1 MVPFFS
7 LITAAYNRADVIA
20 RAIRSC
26 LAQDF
31 ESFELI
37 VVDDASTDATPAVVR
52 GFTDPRVRLICR
64 DTNGGPCQARNV
76 AVDHA
81 RGEWVIVLDS
91 DFSLQPGAL
100 SRLHVRCQAA
110 AADTGNCI
118 SSCDWDNGW
127 ITPRP
132 PPPPRMNYEGY
143 LRWLE
148 GVEISEYF
156 NCMRR
161 DVFRTLRYANSRA
174 WEAGFHLGLARRWS
188 LEFQPDR
195 LVLVHTDATNRL
207 TTGKGALAGERML
220 RDAPDKLADGLTVL
234 AEHEPALRRF
244 APRVLAGLQRELL
257 KQALLA
263 GRRGVALGIAWRHK
277 GAMTWD
283 GKLCVILVAGLVHRS
298 ALAWLNTRF

>member
-1 MVPFFS
+1 MVFS
-7 LITAAYNRADVIA
+7 LIIPVYNRERQLR
-20 RAIRSC
+20 RAIDSA

-31 ESFELI
+31 DSFEI
-37 VVDDASTDATPAVVR
+37 VVVDDASTDGTLALAR
-52 GFTDPRVRLICR
+52 SYADPRVRVVAR
-64 DTNGGPCQARNV
+64 QVNGGPCQARNSGIEV
-76 AVDHA
+76 A
-81 RGEWVIVLDS
+81 RGDWFLMLDS
-91 DFSLQPGAL
+91 DFSLRPGAL
-100 SRLHVRCQAA
+100 ARLRVRCQAA
-110 AADTGNCI
+110 AAVTGNCI

-132 PPPPRMNYEGY
+132 PPPPRMDYEGY

-161 DVFRTLRYANSRA
+161 EVFRTLRYANSRA
-174 WEAGFHLGLARRWS
+174 WETGFHLGLARRWS

-207 TTGKGALAGERML
+207 TTGKGAAAGARML
-220 RDAPDKLADGLTVL
+220 RDAPDKLADGLSLL
-234 AEHEPALRRF
+234 AEHEPALQRC

-263 GRRGVALGIAWRHK
+263 GRRGVALGSAWRNRSSL
-277 GAMTWD
+277 TWD
-283 GKLCVILVAGLVHRS
+283 AKLGVIMMAGLFHRS